1 MKRQII
7 KIDEDKCNGCGEC
20 VSGCHEGALQMID
33 GKARIVSEIFCD
45 GLGACIGSCP
55 VGAITIEERE
65 AEPYDEAKVM
75 ETLIPKGA
83 NTIKAHLKHLFEH
96 GEHGYVK
103 QAVMILKMKGI
114 PVPDFAAPQGG
125 SACAS
130 GGCPGSAAMS
140 IKPGQES
147 LAAQNSSAPM
157 SGTLVSQLRH
167 WPVQLHLVNPN
178 DSSFDNADLLVC
190 ADCVPFAFANFH
202 EKFVKGK
209 RLVILCPKLDQGTDR
224 YIEKLAMI
232 FQTKNIK
239 SVTIVRMEVPCCGG
253 VEVIVQK
260 ALEKAGVSKMVRLTV
275 VGINGDI
282 Q

>member
-7 KIDEDKCNGCGEC
+7 KIDEEKCNGCGEC
-20 VSGCHEGALQMID
+20 VTGCHEGALQMID
-33 GKARIVSEIFCD
+33 GKARMVSEIFCD

-65 AEPYDEAKVM
+65 AEPYDESKVM
-75 ETLIPKGA
+75 ERLIPLGA

-114 PVPDFAAPQGG
+114 PVPDFASPTGG

-130 GGCPGSAAMS
+130 GGCPGSAAMNIQAKS
-140 IKPGQES
+140 D
-147 LAAQNSSAPM
+147 NAPLRT
-157 SGTLVSQLRH
+157 GTLQSELRH
-167 WPVQLHLVNPN
+167 WPVQLHLINPA
-178 DSSFDNADLLVC
+178 DSSFNNADILIC

-232 FQTKNIK
+232 FKEKNIK
-239 SVTIVRMEVPCCGG
+239 SVTVARMEVPCCGG
-253 VEVIVQK
+253 VEIIVQK
-260 ALEKAGVSKMVRLTV
+260 ALEQAGVSKMVKLTV
-275 VGINGDI
+275 IGINGEI

>member
-20 VSGCHEGALQMID
+20 VTGCHEGALQMID
-33 GKARIVSEIFCD
+33 GKARMVSEIFCD
-45 GLGACIGSCP
+45 GLGACIGNCP
-55 VGAITIEERE
+55 VGAITIEERK

-103 QAVMILKMKGI
+103 QAVMILKTRGI

-140 IKPGQES
+140 IKPGQTT
-147 LAAQNSSAPM
+147 LAAQT
-157 SGTLVSQLRH
+157 GTLQSQLKH
-167 WPVQLHLVNPN
+167 WPVQLHLINPN
-178 DSSFDNADLLVC
+178 DSSFDNADLLIC
-190 ADCVPFAFANFH
+190 ADCVPYAFANFH

-232 FQTKNIK
+232 FQNKNIK
-239 SVTIVRMEVPCCGG
+239 SVTIARMEVPCCGG
-253 VEVIVQK
+253 VEIIVQK
-260 ALEKAGVSKMVRLTV
+260 ALEIAGVSKMVKLNVISISGEIR
-275 VGINGDI
+275 
-282 Q
+282 

>member
-20 VSGCHEGALQMID
+20 VTGCHEGALQMID
-33 GKARIVSEIFCD
+33 GKARMVSEIFCD

-65 AEPYDEAKVM
+65 AELYDEAKVM

-103 QAVMILKMKGI
+103 QAVMILKMRGI
-114 PVPDFAAPQGG
+114 PVPDFASGG
-125 SACAS
+125 SCAS
-130 GGCPGSAAMS
+130 GGCPGS
-140 IKPGQES
+140 
-147 LAAQNSSAPM
+147 
-157 SGTLVSQLRH
+157 LVSQLRH

-190 ADCVPFAFANFH
+190 ADCVPYAFANFH

-232 FQTKNIK
+232 FQNKNIK
-239 SVTIVRMEVPCCGG
+239 SVTIARMEVPCCGG

-260 ALEKAGVSKMVRLTV
+260 ALEKAGVSKMVSLKV
-275 VGINGDI
+275 IGINGEV